1 MLRLTGMISCEMQ
14 ENMVTVEKKKT
25 SVRPA
30 SYFDSSISLPPPVFI
45 LITDYLITDY
55 HRLPITTKARPD
67 YVHLNT

>member
-55 HRLPITTKARPD
+55 H
-67 YVHLNT
+67 